1 MFRLRPQNASS
12 RPVIMISFL
21 FLFLIFELG
30 IFSCILC
37 VYLGALY
44 SFNDISIICK
54 KKKKTFCM
62 FVEL

>member
-1 MFRLRPQNASS
+1 MHRAGL
-12 RPVIMISFL
+12 VIMISFL

-30 IFSCILC
+30 IFSCILR

-44 SFNDISIICK
+44 SFNDISITCK
-54 KKKKTFCM
+54 NKKKTFCM